1 MFLFRGPPVVRC
13 AVLILW
19 EKFDIPKIL
28 HARGIASFLR
38 KIGVMETLQHKSI
51 SGQIEVK
58 ETREDGVL
66 SIRAYACVFGN
77 VDSWNDIIVPTAC
90 DEFLNSKEA
99 DRMRLCWQHN
109 MDDVIGRITAKGADG
124 YGVWIEADI
133 LPTTLGKDV
142 QTLVRGEAI
151 NELSIGYKTIRHH
164 YDGDVRILDEIII
177 REVSLVSIA
186 ANPLAVITDMKAE
199 DNEPEQTPAEQTEEK
214 PINQETMDEMKKQLE
229 TIEQKAAAAEKK
241 AADLAVE
248 LEAKKAELETAKT
261 SIDNLDASVKSQQT
275 AIEAMQAQMKEKK
288 QECFVEAVKAV
299 LEENKDKIEKLFEE
313 KRGGSS
319 IRMEVKAATATAQAY
334 GTAVDTVVGSAPHAA
349 RAFLAAFGEEVVN
362 GDKAAWLDGTFTNNA
377 DYVEELTAA
386 ADSDASANEVIRQF
400 GKIATRLLLSSELND
415 WMGEIASWA
424 QGEALEFINDK
435 VDSEVWNGAGNDSSA
450 KKKIYGLKG
459 QATAF
464 AKVGTY
470 TDANVADVILDAAA
484 QAKKNGFIANVAI
497 VSFGTEAELKGVK
510 DQNGNYLYNQITGM
524 LGGIRIFPSN
534 AVGEKEIL
542 VADSRCAK
550 VLRRPSYELEITRDA
565 DLDGWK
571 VNVRK
576 AAQTKVKAAHKLGL
590 IYVADKTAAV
600 TAISK

>member
-1 MFLFRGPPVVRC
+1 
-13 AVLILW
+13 
-19 EKFDIPKIL
+19 
-28 HARGIASFLR
+28 
-38 KIGVMETLQHKSI
+38 METLQHKSI
-51 SGQIEVK
+51 SGQIQVK
-58 ETREDGVL
+58 EAREDGIL

-199 DNEPEQTPAEQTEEK
+199 ENEPEQTPAEQTEEK

-288 QECFVEAVKAV
+288 QESFVEAVKAV

-319 IRMEVKAATATAQAY
+319 IRMEVKAGTANVNATAY

-362 GDKAAWLDGTFTNNA
+362 ADKAAWLDGTFTNNA
-377 DYVEELTAA
+377 DYVEELSAA
-386 ADSDASANEVIRQF
+386 AESDASANEVIRQF

-435 VDSEVWNGAGNDSSA
+435 VDEEVWKGAGNDTNA

-459 QATAF
+459 QSTAF

-470 TDANVADVILDAAA
+470 TNATIADVILDAAA
-484 QAKKNGFIANVAI
+484 QAKKNGFVANVAI
-497 VSFGTEAELKGVK
+497 VSFATEAELKGVK

-534 AVGEKEIL
+534 AVGEKEMLI
-542 VADSRCAK
+542 ADSRCAR

>member
-1 MFLFRGPPVVRC
+1 
-13 AVLILW
+13 
-19 EKFDIPKIL
+19 
-28 HARGIASFLR
+28 
-38 KIGVMETLQHKSI
+38 METLQHKSI
-51 SGQIEVK
+51 SGQIQVK
-58 ETREDGVL
+58 EAREDGIL

-199 DNEPEQTPAEQTEEK
+199 ENEPEQTPAEQTEEK

-319 IRMEVKAATATAQAY
+319 IRMEVKAGTANVNATAY

-362 GDKAAWLDGTFTNNA
+362 ADKAAWLDGTFTNNA
-377 DYVEELTAA
+377 DYVEELSAA

-435 VDSEVWNGAGNDSSA
+435 VDEEVWKGAGNDTNA

-459 QATAF
+459 QSTAF

-470 TDANVADVILDAAA
+470 TNATIADVILDAAA
-484 QAKKNGFIANVAI
+484 QAKKNGFVANVAI
-497 VSFGTEAELKGVK
+497 VSFATEAELKGVK

-534 AVGEKEIL
+534 AVGEKEMLI
-542 VADSRCAK
+542 ADSRCAR

>member
-1 MFLFRGPPVVRC
+1 
-13 AVLILW
+13 
-19 EKFDIPKIL
+19 
-28 HARGIASFLR
+28 
-38 KIGVMETLQHKSI
+38 METLQYKSI
-51 SGQIEVK
+51 NGQIETK
-58 ETREDGVL
+58 EAGEDGIL

-90 DEFLNSKEA
+90 DEFLASKEA
-99 DRMRLCWQHN
+99 DRMRLCWQHDTN
-109 MDDVIGRITAKGADG
+109 EVIGRITAKGADG

-164 YDGDVRILDEIII
+164 YEGDIRVLDEIII
-177 REVSLVSIA
+177 REVSLVTIA

-199 DNEPEQTPAEQTEEK
+199 ETEPETQPEEQTEEK
-214 PINQETMDEMKKQLE
+214 PLKTDNTMDEMKKQLE

-241 AADLAVE
+241 AADLAAQLEEKNNE
-248 LEAKKAELETAKT
+248 LKAAQT
-261 SIDNLDASVKSQQT
+261 SIDNLDASVKSQQA
-275 AIEAMQAQMKEKK
+275 AIEGMQAQMKDKK
-288 QECFVEAVKAV
+288 QESFVEAVKSV

-319 IRMEVKAATATAQAY
+319 VRMEVKAATATTQAY

-349 RAFLAAFGEEVVN
+349 RAFLAAFGEEIVN

-386 ADSDASANEVIRQF
+386 ADSNASANEVIRQF

-415 WMGEIASWA
+415 WMSEIANWA
-424 QGEALEFINDK
+424 QGEAMEFINDK
-435 VDSEVWNGAGNDSSA
+435 VDAEVWNGAGNDTNA
-450 KKKIYGLKG
+450 KKKIYGLKA

-470 TDANVADVILDAAA
+470 NDANVADVILDAAA

-510 DQNGNYLYNQITGM
+510 DQNGNYLYNQLTGL

-534 AVGEKEIL
+534 AVGEKEMLI
-542 VADSRCAK
+542 ADSRCAK
-550 VLRRPSYELEITRDA
+550 VLRRPSLELEITRDA

-590 IYVADKTAAV
+590 IYVADKAAAV